1 MRKPIFGKYGAGFLG
16 TSPSNAERRRGK
28 YGNAIVSK
36 MRKRKRIDRDYALI
50 RGQRSDSETDSED
63 DARPNR
69 EKRKEKA
76 LKAEKVP
83 GWFAG
88 GLNYIESHPNLPS
101 VLSYYAQLAV
111 NTFIACLTIFGIYT
125 FWTTVRADVDK
136 ASEHERGI
144 AAAEIVKCA
153 RDYVENRCGNDVRLP
168 ALEMV
173 CNNWELCMN
182 RDPNAIGRA
191 RVSAHT
197 FAQIFNSFVEPISY
211 KAMVGFFLWS
221 VANMLT
227 HLRYSLLRLSSS
239 QYSQTTWHLVCSDLN
254 TNTTTNINNPL
265 PSRNSSLLPLIIRIL
280 SNGVLHRPRHHDR
293 LWSGK
298 HTAQMGIIIKLL
310 CPQVKGV
317 RVKAIGKGV

>member
-1 MRKPIFGKYGAGFLG
+1 MSASSQPAPQFRNPSFTTPRKAFDHELFSETSGIDSSPGDAADDDTPDRPKQIAMTAFNGGETMRKPIFGKYGADFLG

-50 RGQRSDSETDSED
+50 RGQRSESESDSED
-63 DARPNR
+63 DSRPRSR
-69 EKRKEKA
+69 EKKKEKA
-76 LKAEKVP
+76 TKVEKQP

-125 FWTTVRADVDK
+125 FWATVRADVDK
-136 ASEHERGI
+136 ATEHEKGI
-144 AAAEIVKCA
+144 VIAEMTKCA

-173 CNNWELCMN
+173 CDNWDLCMH

-197 FAQIFNSFVEPISY
+197 FAQIFNSFIEPISY
-211 KAMVGFFLWS
+211 KAMV
-221 VANMLT
+221 
-227 HLRYSLLRLSSS
+227 RYLIQCLSK
-239 QYSQTTWHLVCSDLN
+239 
-254 TNTTTNINNPL
+254 
-265 PSRNSSLLPLIIRIL
+265 L
-280 SNGVLHRPRHHDR
+280 S
-293 LWSGK
+293 
-298 HTAQMGIIIKLL
+298 
-310 CPQVKGV
+310 
-317 RVKAIGKGV
+317 

>member
-1 MRKPIFGKYGAGFLG
+1 MSASSQPAPQFRNPSFTTPRKPFDHELFSETSGIDSSPGETADVDDTPDPPKQIAMTAFNGDTVRKPIFGKYGAGFLG

-50 RGQRSDSETDSED
+50 RGQRSESDSDSEE
-63 DARPNR
+63 DARPSR

-76 LKAEKVP
+76 LKVEKQP

-88 GLNYIESHPNLPS
+88 ILNYIESHPDLPS

-136 ASEHERGI
+136 ASEHEMGI
-144 AAAEIVKCA
+144 VLAEIAKCH
-153 RDYVENRCGNDVRLP
+153 RDYVDNRCGHDVRLP

-173 CNNWELCMN
+173 CDNWDLCMN

-197 FAQIFNSFVEPISY
+197 FAQIFNSFIEPISY
-211 KAMVGFFLWS
+211 KAMVC
-221 VANMLT
+221 A
-227 HLRYSLLRLSSS
+227 LSS
-239 QYSQTTWHLVCSDLN
+239 D
-254 TNTTTNINNPL
+254 
-265 PSRNSSLLPLIIRIL
+265 
-280 SNGVLHRPRHHDR
+280 
-293 LWSGK
+293 
-298 HTAQMGIIIKLL
+298 
-310 CPQVKGV
+310 
-317 RVKAIGKGV
+317 